1 MLKMNT
7 RMSKTSTYLS
17 RKRPDNVTF
26 SPSILRHCVRR
37 LGPSPPRDAGGW
49 APRPVPTATTPFLH
63 LLDPHLWVK
72 KKSQASTEGRHEGM
86 VSSINQWGH
95 KPWGA
100 SHCPAA
106 ILKFHR
112 ASPGSAEP
120 LSCRVFPGI
129 IYQLA
134 QVTNSVGIPLDPR
147 LLLYRNNQQDELRGC
162 NVTLAR
168 KLIVCINRLYG

>member
-1 MLKMNT
+1 MYAALVRLLLGT
-7 RMSKTSTYLS
+7 LGATA
-17 RKRPDNVTF
+17 RPYRHDPLPS
-26 SPSILRHCVRR
+26 SP
-37 LGPSPPRDAGGW
+37 GPSTLGEK
-49 APRPVPTATTPFLH
+49 
-63 LLDPHLWVK
+63 K

-106 ILKFHR
+106 ILMFLL
-112 ASPGSAEP
+112 ASPGSADP

-134 QVTNSVGIPLDPR
+134 QVKNSVGIPLDTR
-147 LLLYRNNQQDELRGC
+147 LLLYRNNQQDELLRGC
-162 NVTLAR
+162 NVTIAR
-168 KLIVCINRLYG
+168 KIEFVLTDYADNIMYYIKLVSRNVCRLTESPNDTIPGL